1 MSENRTFF
9 VKAEQGDI
17 KVKDIF
23 SDVLRRH
30 TPEENARLFIGGT
43 ALTTPDEA
51 SMLSKWMKPYMFARI
66 FLLVLIVVLAGVL
79 MNNALILP
87 FVFIAGSFLVPIT
100 VMFFYW
106 ELNIPRNISFPSV
119 IVILL
124 VGGILSLVF
133 TTVFNL
139 FNVSQIYVLYYL
151 GVGIAE
157 EAAKILAV
165 AVWVRKG
172 DKKYILTGMLVGA
185 AVGAGFAAIESAGY
199 AVIGNGWSYGVMI
212 LRAFLS
218 VGGHVSWAA
227 VSGGALVW
235 AKGGDELAPKHF
247 TSGLFLK
254 YFALVIALHAV
265 WDITGVIPACLVF
278 CVIILVVSF
287 RMIQAGL
294 NQVVRSSRGSNYNSL
309 TRALQHDGV
318 AGGLGGISNG
328 YRSGAGGYG
337 RTPQGIQNAVRQPPP
352 APAAYTAPLR
362 IQGVSG
368 YFASRRFALEGCVR
382 IGRETDMNQ
391 LVYPAGTAGVSKNH
405 CEVMV
410 KNGRVYIRD
419 LGSTYGTFVDGKRLQ
434 PNQVCE
440 IGVGARV
447 CIGSAREE
455 FRIVQKKI

>member
-9 VKAEQGDI
+9 VKAERGDI

-66 FLLVLIVVLAGVL
+66 FLLVLIVVFVGVL
-79 MNNALILP
+79 MDNSVLLP
-87 FVFIAGSFLVPIT
+87 FVFVAGSFLVPIT

-124 VGGILSLVF
+124 VGGMLSLVF
-133 TTVFNL
+133 TTVFNT
-139 FNVSQIYVLYYL
+139 FNVTQSYVLHYI
-151 GVGIAE
+151 GVGVVE
-157 EAAKILAV
+157 ELAKILAV

-199 AVIGNGWSYGVMI
+199 AVIKSGWSYDNMI

-235 AKGGDELAPKHF
+235 VKGRDELALKHF
-247 TSGLFLK
+247 TSNLFLK
-254 YFALVIALHAV
+254 YFVLVIALHAV
-265 WDITGVIPACLVF
+265 WDIAGVVPVCLVL
-278 CVIILVVSF
+278 CAIILVVSF

-294 NQVVRSSRGSNYNSL
+294 NQVVRSSRGGNYNSL
-309 TRALQHDGV
+309 MREMKNDGV
-318 AGGLGGISNG
+318 ARGLGGM
-328 YRSGAGGYG
+328 SGWFRGAAGGYG
-337 RTPQGIQNAVRQPPP
+337 KASQGMQKAVRQPPP

-368 YFASRRFALEGCVR
+368 YFANRRFALEGCVR
-382 IGRETDMNQ
+382 IGRDAGTNQ
-391 LVYPAGTAGVSKNH
+391 LIYPAGTSGISKNH

-419 LGSTYGTFVDGKRLQ
+419 LGSTYGTFVNGKRLQ

-440 IGVGARV
+440 IGVGTRV

-455 FRIVQKKI
+455 FRIVQKNI